1 MTELLIHS
9 ATKVDVDGQ
18 QDAFWL
24 HAVDGV
30 IRSTGTGDEWR
41 SIPVGDDASV
51 HDAHGGHL
59 TPGFIDLHVHGG
71 GGSSFDDG
79 REAIGRALAVHRA
92 HGTTRTLI
100 SLVSNPVDALVAS
113 LEGIADLVAEDP
125 LVLGAHLEG
134 PFLSVDK
141 KGAHDP
147 GALIEP
153 SPAVVERLIDASRGT
168 LRQITIAPELPNA
181 LEAIQ
186 VLVEAGVVVAVG
198 HTDADEALTKTAFDL
213 GARLVT
219 HVFNA
224 MNGIHH
230 RAPGPIIASFADE
243 RVTVELILDGEHVHP
258 DVARLVF
265 EQAPGRVALI
275 TDAMAAAGS
284 SDGRYLLGSLEVQVT
299 DGLARLVDGD
309 SIAGSTLTLDR
320 ALRLAVA
327 SGVPADV
334 AVGALT
340 STPARVLGLSDRFGR
355 LAPGYAGDAVL
366 LDHQWNVQAVWAD
379 GSPLPR

>member
-1 MTELLIHS
+1 MSALLIHS

-18 QDAFWL
+18 LDAFWF

-30 IRSTGTGDEWR
+30 IVTTGTGEQWR
-41 SIPVGDDASV
+41 SIELDADTV
-51 HDAHGGHL
+51 VRDAAGAHL

-71 GGSSFDDG
+71 GGAAFDDG
-79 REAIGRALAVHRA
+79 PAAILQALAVHRA
-92 HGTTRTLI
+92 HGTTRSLI
-100 SLVSNPVDALVAS
+100 SLVSNPVDTLVTS
-113 LEGIADLVAEDP
+113 LDGIADLVGEDP

-134 PFLSVDK
+134 PFLSPVK
-141 KGAHDP
+141 KGAHDVT
-147 GALIEP
+147 ALIEP
-153 SPAVVERLIDASRGT
+153 TPAVVERLIDASRGT

-198 HTDADEALTKTAFDL
+198 HTDADEALTKTAFDT

-230 RAPGPIIASFADE
+230 RAPGPIVASFADE

-258 DVARLVF
+258 DVAKLVF

-284 SDGRYLLGSLEVQVT
+284 ADGRYLLGSLEVEVT
-299 DGLARLVDGD
+299 DGLARLVEGD

-320 ALRLAVA
+320 ALRLAIESGIPAASAVA
-327 SGVPADV
+327 AM
-334 AVGALT
+334 T
-340 STPARVLGLSDRFGR
+340 STPARVLGLGHRFGR
-355 LAPGYAGDAVL
+355 LAAGHAADAVL
-366 LDHQWNVQAVWAD
+366 LDHDWNVQAVWAD
-379 GSPLPR
+379 GTELAR

>member
-327 SGVPADV
+327 SGVPAEA

>member
-1 MTELLIHS
+1 MTDLLIHS
-9 ATKVDVDGQ
+9 ATKIDVDGQ
-18 QDAFWL
+18 LDAFWL

-30 IRSTGTGDEWR
+30 IVATGTGDHWR
-41 SIPVGDDASV
+41 SLSLSDDTV
-51 HDAHGGHL
+51 VRDADGGHL

-71 GGSSFDDG
+71 GGAAFDEGTD
-79 REAIGRALAVHRA
+79 AILRALAVHRA
-92 HGTTRTLI
+92 HGTTRSLV
-100 SLVSNPVDALVAS
+100 SLVSNPVDALVSS
-113 LEGIADLVAEDP
+113 LNGIADLVGRDP

-134 PFLSVDK
+134 PFLSPAK
-141 KGAHDP
+141 KGAHDVT
-147 GALIEP
+147 ALIEP
-153 SPAVVERLIDASRGT
+153 SPAIVERLIDASRGT

-186 VLVEAGVVVAVG
+186 VLVEAGVVVAIG
-198 HTDADEALTKTAFDL
+198 HTDADEALTKRAFDT

-258 DVARLVF
+258 DVAKLVF

-284 SDGRYLLGSLEVQVT
+284 ADGRYLLGALEVDVT
-299 DGLARLVDGD
+299 DGLARLVEGD

-320 ALRLAVA
+320 ALRLAVE
-327 SGVPADV
+327 SGVPAV
-334 AVGALT
+334 AAVTALT
-340 STPARVLGLSDRFGR
+340 STPARVLDLGHRFGR
-355 LAPGYAGDAVL
+355 LATGYAADAVL
-366 LDHQWNVQAVWAD
+366 LDHRWNVQAVWAD
-379 GSPLPR
+379 GTELPR

>member
-1 MTELLIHS
+1 MSGLLIHS
-9 ATKVDVDGQ
+9 ATKVDLDGQ
-18 QDAFWL
+18 VDAFWF

-30 IRSTGTGDEWR
+30 IVATGTGDHWHAVVRDE
-41 SIPVGDDASV
+41 STDVVDAT
-51 HDAHGGHL
+51 GGHL

-71 GGSSFDDG
+71 GGAAFDDG
-79 REAIGRALAVHRA
+79 RDAILRALAVHRA
-92 HGTTRTLI
+92 HGTTRSLV
-100 SLVSNPVDALVAS
+100 SLVSNPVDTLVAS
-113 LEGIADLVAEDP
+113 LDAIADLVEQDP
-125 LVLGAHLEG
+125 LVLGSHLEG
-134 PFLSVDK
+134 PFLSPAK
-141 KGAHDP
+141 KGAHDVT
-147 GALIEP
+147 ALIEP

-198 HTDADEALTKTAFDL
+198 HTDADEALTKTAFDT

-258 DVARLVF
+258 DVAKLVF
-265 EQAPGRVALI
+265 EQAPDRVALI

-284 SDGRYLLGSLEVQVT
+284 SDGRYLLGSLEVEVT

-320 ALRLAVA
+320 ALRLAIS
-327 SGVPADV
+327 SGVPAV
-334 AVGALT
+334 AAVAAMT
-340 STPARVLGLSDRFGR
+340 STPARVLGLGHRFGR
-355 LAPGYAGDAVL
+355 LAVGSAADAVL
-366 LDHQWNVQAVWAD
+366 LDHQWNVRAVWAD
-379 GSPLPR
+379 GSELAR

>member
-9 ATKVDVDGQ
+9 ATKVDVDGH

-30 IRSTGTGDEWR
+30 IRSTGTGDDWR
-41 SIPVGDDASV
+41 SLTVGDDASV
-51 HDAHGGHL
+51 LDAHGGHL

-79 REAIGRALAVHRA
+79 RDAIGRALAVHRA

-134 PFLSVDK
+134 PFLSSAK

-147 GALIEP
+147 GALIDP

-186 VLVEAGVVVAVG
+186 VLVEAGVIVAVG

-258 DVARLVF
+258 DVAKLAF

-284 SDGRYLLGSLEVQVT
+284 SDGRYLLGALEVQVT
-299 DGLARLVDGD
+299 DGLARLVEGD

-320 ALRLAVA
+320 ALRLAIT
-327 SGVPADV
+327 SGVAADA

-340 STPARVLGLSDRFGR
+340 STPARVLGLADRFGR
-355 LAPGYAGDAVL
+355 LAPGYAADAVL

-379 GSPLPR
+379 GSALPR

>member
-41 SIPVGDDASV
+41 SIPVGDDGSV
-51 HDAHGGHL
+51 HDARGGHL

-265 EQAPGRVALI
+265 EQAPGRVTLI

-327 SGVPADV
+327 SGVPADA

>member
-1 MTELLIHS
+1 MSDLLIHS
-9 ATKVDVDGQ
+9 ATKTDVDGQ
-18 QDAFWL
+18 LDAFWF

-30 IRSTGTGDEWR
+30 IVATGTGDHWR
-41 SIPVGDDASV
+41 SIRLGDDAIV
-51 HDAHGGHL
+51 HDALGGHL
-59 TPGFIDLHVHGG
+59 TPGFVDLHVHGG
-71 GGSSFDDG
+71 GGAAFDDG
-79 REAIGRALAVHRA
+79 PEAILRALAVHRA
-92 HGTTRTLI
+92 HGTTRSLI
-100 SLVSNPVDALVAS
+100 SLVSNPVDALVTS
-113 LEGIADLVAEDP
+113 LGGIADLVGRDP

-134 PFLSVDK
+134 PFLSPAK
-141 KGAHDP
+141 KGAHDVT
-147 GALIEP
+147 ALIDP

-186 VLVEAGVVVAVG
+186 VLVEAGVVVAIG
-198 HTDADEALTKTAFDL
+198 HTDADEALTKQAFDT

-258 DVARLVF
+258 DVAKLVF

-284 SDGRYLLGSLEVQVT
+284 ADGRYLLGSLEVDVT
-299 DGLARLVDGD
+299 DGLARLVEGD

-320 ALRLAVA
+320 ALRLAVE
-327 SGVPADV
+327 SGVSAVDAV
-334 AVGALT
+334 AALT
-340 STPARVLGLSDRFGR
+340 STPARVLDLGHRFGR
-355 LAPGYAGDAVL
+355 LAAGYAADAVL
-366 LDHQWNVQAVWAD
+366 LDHRWNVRAVWAD
-379 GSPLPR
+379 GTELPR

>member
-1 MTELLIHS
+1 MPSLLVHS
-9 ATKVDVDGQ
+9 ATKIDVDGQ
-18 QDAFWL
+18 VDAFWF

-30 IRSTGTGDEWR
+30 ITATGSGEHWR
-41 SIPVGDDASV
+41 SVDTDDDTVV
-51 HDAHGGHL
+51 HDAHGSHL
-59 TPGFIDLHVHGG
+59 TPGFVDLHVHGG
-71 GGSSFDDG
+71 GGAAFDDG
-79 REAIGRALAVHRA
+79 VDAIRRALAVHRA
-92 HGTTRTLI
+92 HGTTRSLI
-100 SLVSNPVDALVAS
+100 SLVSNPVDTLVSS

-125 LVLGAHLEG
+125 LVLGSHLEG
-134 PFLSVDK
+134 PFLSPAK

-147 GALIEP
+147 AALIDP
-153 SPAVVERLIDASRGT
+153 SPAIVERLIDASRGT

-198 HTDADEALTKTAFDL
+198 HTDADEALTKTAFDT

-258 DVARLVF
+258 DVAKLVF

-284 SDGRYLLGSLEVQVT
+284 ADGRYLLGSLEVDVSN
-299 DGLARLVDGD
+299 GLATLVEGN

-320 ALRLAVA
+320 ALRLAVD
-327 SGVPADV
+327 SGVPAV
-334 AVGALT
+334 AAVQALT
-340 STPARVLGLSDRFGR
+340 STPARVLGLEHRLGR
-355 LAPGYAGDAVL
+355 LAVGSVADAVL
-366 LDHQWNVQAVWAD
+366 LDHHWNVLAVWAD
-379 GSPLPR
+379 GTELPR

>member
-1 MTELLIHS
+1 
-9 ATKVDVDGQ
+9 
-18 QDAFWL
+18 
-24 HAVDGV
+24 
-30 IRSTGTGDEWR
+30 
-41 SIPVGDDASV
+41 
-51 HDAHGGHL
+51 
-59 TPGFIDLHVHGG
+59 
-71 GGSSFDDG
+71 
-79 REAIGRALAVHRA
+79 
-92 HGTTRTLI
+92 
-100 SLVSNPVDALVAS
+100 
-113 LEGIADLVAEDP
+113 
-125 LVLGAHLEG
+125 
-134 PFLSVDK
+134 
-141 KGAHDP
+141 
-147 GALIEP
+147 
-153 SPAVVERLIDASRGT
+153 
-168 LRQITIAPELPNA
+168 
-181 LEAIQ
+181 
-186 VLVEAGVVVAVG
+186 
-198 HTDADEALTKTAFDL
+198 
-213 GARLVT
+213 
-219 HVFNA
+219 
-224 MNGIHH
+224 
-230 RAPGPIIASFADE
+230 
-243 RVTVELILDGEHVHP
+243 VHP

-327 SGVPADV
+327 SGVPADA